1 MAFFFHKMWPSW
13 VLYCALFRTLSNIA
27 YMSAWHSSDEA
38 TDLEP
43 RDSEDSGEDSLTETG
58 VEDVIN
64 VTFVVVDVVVLDDKV
79 DAVGVDVV
87 VVVVL
92 TMEDGMLGTEQLLLL

>member
-1 MAFFFHKMWPSW
+1 
-13 VLYCALFRTLSNIA
+13 
-27 YMSAWHSSDEA
+27 MSAWHSSDEA

-43 RDSEDSGEDSLTETG
+43 RDSKASGEDSFTE

-92 TMEDGMLGTEQLLLL
+92 TMVDGMLGTEQLLLL

>member
-1 MAFFFHKMWPSW
+1 
-13 VLYCALFRTLSNIA
+13 
-27 YMSAWHSSDEA
+27 MSAWHSSDEA

-43 RDSEDSGEDSLTETG
+43 RDSGASGEDSFTE

-64 VTFVVVDVVVLDDKV
+64 VTFVDVDVVVLDDKV

-87 VVVVL
+87 VVVML
-92 TMEDGMLGTEQLLLL
+92 TMVDGMLGTEQLLLL

>member
-1 MAFFFHKMWPSW
+1 
-13 VLYCALFRTLSNIA
+13 
-27 YMSAWHSSDEA
+27 MSAWHSSDEA

-43 RDSEDSGEDSLTETG
+43 RDSKASGEDSLTETG
-58 VEDVIN
+58 VEAVIS

-92 TMEDGMLGTEQLLLL
+92 TMVDGMLGTEQLLLL